1 LSRQLLW
8 VALPPTIY
16 LLAFCT
22 APLLLL
28 ALYSLFSVDF
38 VAIVREPT
46 LDNYRAVL
54 GSPTYRFL
62 VAKALGYG
70 LLVALLTAIIAYP
83 FALAVAKR
91 VKTAK
96 AAVLTLVLIPLYTG
110 DLVRIFAWRVVLGAE
125 GVVNSFLTWLG
136 LIDEPLWFLLF
147 SPFATLL
154 VLTYN
159 YLPFMILALWAAFE
173 ALDDNYL
180 EAAQDLGAGRLA
192 LFVRVIL
199 PLTSPGLLA
208 GGLMVM
214 VLVAGDYLTPQLV
227 GGSSG
232 VTLTS
237 AIHDLFGA
245 AFDWPLAAALA
256 WVLLTALAATVAAF
270 AYAFSRHPVGRSL
283 GAGS

>member
-1 LSRQLLW
+1 M
-8 VALPPTIY
+8 PPAIY

-38 VAIVREPT
+38 VDIVREPT
-46 LDNYRAVL
+46 LDNYRTVL
-54 GSPTYRFL
+54 GSPTYRYL
-62 VAKALGYG
+62 VAKALGHG
-70 LLVALLTAIIAYP
+70 LLVALLTAVIAYP

-125 GVVNSFLTWLG
+125 GVVNSFLAWLG
-136 LIDEPLWFLLF
+136 LIDEPIWFLLF
-147 SPFATLL
+147 SPFSTLL

-173 ALDDNYL
+173 ALDDSYL
-180 EAAQDLGAGRLA
+180 EAAQDLGAGRFA

-256 WVLLTALAATVAAF
+256 WVLLTALALTVAAV